1 MKFLKAALVALMT
14 VAPVGAGAT
23 ELGRTSF
30 QGILPALQ
38 TVPYV
43 ELSAQELEDVR
54 GTANLAGVTVSAAG
68 VGTGDSVLVK
78 TKAKTKVVEKP
89 NKTVAVGKAKV
100 KVVVT
105 GDDRSAAVDL
115 VAEALAQGENYALTK
130 TNTNIKVIE
139 KKNKTVVIG
148 VAFAKAVA
156 K

>member
-1 MKFLKAALVALMT
+1 MKLYRALLATLMI
-14 VAPVGAGAT
+14 ASPFGAGAT
-23 ELGRTSF
+23 ELGQTSI

-38 TVPYV
+38 TISYV
-43 ELSAQELEDVR
+43 ELSAQELADIR
-54 GTANLAGVTVSAAG
+54 GTANLVGVTVSAEG

-78 TKAKTKVVEKP
+78 TKANTKVIEKK

-100 KVVVT
+100 KVVAT

-139 KKNKTVVIG
+139 KKNKTIVIG

>member
-1 MKFLKAALVALMT
+1 M
-14 VAPVGAGAT
+14 
-23 ELGRTSF
+23 
-30 QGILPALQ
+30 
-38 TVPYV
+38 